1 MIEQPPPDNESP
13 TFGDIVEILRLPI
26 LSALV
31 TAAVTWLIWY
41 YTNAPCTPELASLKG
56 CNLSQ
61 AARYI
66 NVDVFGRMLTYAVLV
81 GGIGGL
87 WKYDM
92 IKKERAARIAAEN
105 QLAEFQ
111 KQATEERQQ
120 ATEERQQATEE
131 RQALLAA
138 LAEERQQATE
148 ERQQALLALAEER
161 QQAATEREAFMT
173 TITGL
178 AAQVTQLVEQR
189 NGNHRGNG
197 DSQNGQ

>member
-56 CNLSQ
+56 CNLSP

-105 QLAEFQ
+105 QLAELQ
-111 KQATEERQQ
+111 K
-120 ATEERQQATEE
+120 QATEE

-138 LAEERQQATE
+138 LTE
-148 ERQQALLALAEER
+148 ERQQAAAERQQAATER